1 MNKTQFLPR
10 FHLFTLAKA
19 GNDFNSYI
27 NLRRQTQQVSV
38 TKTTLKQ
45 AAVLIPLF
53 EKNQQLHILF
63 TLRASHLKHHAGQVS
78 FPGGKVE
85 PTDTNLIATALREAE
100 EEIGLMADNCQILGQ
115 LNSYQTKT
123 GFQVHPIVALI
134 SCPNNFNI
142 DENEVAEVF
151 SVPLRFIINKKNHFT
166 IISQI
171 NGRKHPVTFMPYQH
185 YNIWGATA
193 AMLKDLST
201 HIKS

>member
-19 GNDFNSYI
+19 GYRFNANI
-27 NLRRQTQQVSV
+27 NFSSQTPQANVGKS
-38 TKTTLKQ
+38 TLKQ
-45 AAVLIPLF
+45 AAVLVPLF

-85 PTDTNLIATALREAE
+85 PTDTNLTATALREAE
-100 EEIGLMADNCQILGQ
+100 EEIGLSADNCQILGK

-134 SCPNNFNI
+134 NHPSNFNI

-151 SVPLRFIINKKNHFT
+151 SVPLSFIINKNNHFT
-166 IISQI
+166 VLSHI
-171 NGRKHPVTFMPYQH
+171 NGRQHPVTFMPYQH

-193 AMLKDLST
+193 AMLKDLAM
-201 HIKS
+201 HIKN